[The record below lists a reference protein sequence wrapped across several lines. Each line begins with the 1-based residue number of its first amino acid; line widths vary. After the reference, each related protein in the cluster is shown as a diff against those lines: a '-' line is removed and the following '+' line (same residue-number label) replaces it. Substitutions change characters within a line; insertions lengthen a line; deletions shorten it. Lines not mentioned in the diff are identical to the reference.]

1 MATEDRDDA
10 QTAAICAAV
19 IGAVFALGALL
30 IAGGRAAF
38 SVSVGAAI
46 AVSNLVM
53 MRAIVRAVIQ
63 APDEPPPDKP
73 ADPDAVD
80 ADAAPGDKADAKK
93 ADEAKPDHRAEGRRG
108 GAAWGAFALFKIL
121 FLFGGI
127 YLLLT
132 RGLVDP
138 IPLVVGYGVLPLG
151 IAASTAVSS
160 LRPRRR

>member
-10 QTAAICAAV
+10 KTAAICAAV

-73 ADPDAVD
+73 GDPDANANAD
-80 ADAAPGDKADAKK
+80 ADDKADEKK
-93 ADEAKPDHRAEGRRG
+93 ADEPKPDHRAEGRRG